1 MNINSFPVI
10 VSSVDARR
18 KYVKVYYL
26 PYEVQN
32 SDLQAALAEHGHVY
46 NVRRDVGYKG
56 IEDGVRTVTM
66 NVNGNIP
73 SFMKVGKY
81 ECKIWYRGQ
90 RQTCRKCYS
99 TEHFARDCPNVQC
112 YRCKEMGHVSR
123 NCLQEEYC
131 DRCGQSGHT
140 EWRCRISHYENARA
154 SALEQPVSEVLA
166 EEMVEKEPEKEQEQ
180 QKQESKESVA
190 MDDLPFGDTDG
201 EEEQSC
207 EKSVGMGRENSQK
220 VVTATFRNSVRPYID
235 IVRKWTM
242 NINSFPVI
250 VSSVDARRKYVKVY
264 YLPYEVQNSDLQ
276 AALAEHGHVYNV
288 RRDVGYKGIE
298 DGVRTVT
305 MNVNGNI
312 PSFMKVG
319 KYECKIWYRGQRQTC
334 RKCYSTEHFARD
346 CPNVQCYR
354 CKEMGHVSRNCLQ
367 EEYCDRCGQS
377 GHTEWRCRIS
387 HYENARASALEQPV
401 SEVLA
406 EEMVEK
412 EPEKEQEQQKQ
423 ESKESVAMDDL
434 PFGDTDGEEEQVT
447 SQDGGDIERLK
458 EAEEVTQ
465 MEAVQ
470 GTAKRQRPPS
480 PLTSPRTKQRKDDKQ
495 KEKEDDGEN

>member
-1 MNINSFPVI
+1 MAQRECSVRLKLEHDVLNRVTTNDVIDHLYETGSFSEGTI
-10 VSSVDARR
+10 
-18 KYVKVYYL
+18 KC
-26 PYEVQN
+26 VQI
-32 SDLQAALAEHGHVY
+32 DK
-46 NVRRDVGYKG
+46 D
-56 IEDGVRTVTM
+56 
-66 NVNGNIP
+66 
-73 SFMKVGKY
+73 
-81 ECKIWYRGQ
+81 
-90 RQTCRKCYS
+90 
-99 TEHFARDCPNVQC
+99 
-112 YRCKEMGHVSR
+112 
-123 NCLQEEYC
+123 
-131 DRCGQSGHT
+131 
-140 EWRCRISHYENARA
+140 
-154 SALEQPVSEVLA
+154 
-166 EEMVEKEPEKEQEQ
+166 
-180 QKQESKESVA
+180 ESV
-190 MDDLPFGDTDG
+190 
-201 EEEQSC
+201 
-207 EKSVGMGRENSQK
+207 
-220 VVTATFRNSVRPYID
+220 VVTFADQVCVERILGLG
-235 IVRKWTM
+235 TM